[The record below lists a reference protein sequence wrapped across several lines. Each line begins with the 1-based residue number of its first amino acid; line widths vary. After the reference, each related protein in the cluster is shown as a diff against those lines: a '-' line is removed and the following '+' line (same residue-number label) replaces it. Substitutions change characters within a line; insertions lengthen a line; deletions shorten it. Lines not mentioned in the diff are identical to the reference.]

1 MRKPHFIQTQ
11 SRSGEKMKKLNLLL
25 GVVLTAVLVLT
36 ACAQPTPTQAPTA
49 PPATEAPATTEAPV
63 PATEA
68 PVSETTLVVWDQF
81 YRDVE
86 SQVMETLNAEFE
98 AAHPGVKIERVVK
111 TLDDLKVTL
120 KLALAEED
128 GPDVAQ
134 VNQGRSDMGA
144 MVAAG
149 LLLPL
154 NDYAT
159 QYNWGERFSSSVASR
174 NSFTEDGK
182 TFGQG
187 NLYGVSPTAEV
198 VGVYYNKTIFD
209 ANGWTI
215 PATFDEFETLLAT
228 IKAAGITPISF
239 GSLDGW
245 NAIHEFSAVQHLL
258 VTPEYINDFVYGVN
272 NVSFDI
278 PENQEAARIMQD
290 WVDKGYFTDGF
301 PGIGYDDSNKAFK
314 AGQGAMTITGSWL
327 TGELLTDTD
336 QQFGFFLLPANP
348 GHTRMAIGGVG
359 VPFSIRK
366 TTAQPNLAAEYL
378 DWMISPRAAELWA
391 GVGMLPAMPMA
402 EGVTIEASPLF
413 TDTMVAWNTI
423 NSENMVGHYIDW
435 ATPTFYDT
443 IVAELQKLFGKMTD
457 PAAFTAAVQL
467 DYAAFLAGTN

>member
-49 PPATEAPATTEAPV
+49 PLATEALATTEAPV
-63 PATEA
+63 PATEV

>member
-1 MRKPHFIQTQ
+1 
-11 SRSGEKMKKLNLLL
+11 MKKFSLLL
-25 GVVLTAVLVLT
+25 SIILAAALLLA
-36 ACAQPTPTQAPTA
+36 ACAKPAPTEV
-49 PPATEAPATTEAPV
+49 PIATEPPVAEEPAAEEPPTEV
-63 PATEA
+63 PAE
-68 PVSETTLVVWDQF
+68 EITLVVWDQF

-86 SQVMETLNAEFE
+86 SQVIETLNAEFE

-120 KLALAEED
+120 KLALVETD

-144 MVAAG
+144 MVEAG

-154 NDYAT
+154 DEYTTAF
-159 QYNWGERFSSSVASR
+159 NWGERFSASVASR

-182 TFGQG
+182 TFGSG

-198 VGVYYNKTIFD
+198 VGVYYNKTLFE
-209 ANGWTI
+209 ANGWVVPT
-215 PATFDEFETLLAT
+215 TFDEFEALLAT
-228 IKAAGITPISF
+228 IKAAGVTPISF

-258 VTPEYINDFVYGVN
+258 VSLDYINDFTYGVN

-278 PENQEAARIMQD
+278 PENQQAASVMQA
-290 WVDKGYFTDGF
+290 WVDSGYFTDGF
-301 PGIGYDDSNKAFK
+301 AGIGYDDSNKTFK
-314 AGQGAMTITGSWL
+314 AGEGAMTITGSWL

-336 QQFGFFLLPANP
+336 QEFGFFLLPGNP
-348 GHTRMAIGGVG
+348 DQTRLAIGGVG

-366 TTAQPNLAAEYL
+366 TTAQPDLAAEYL

-402 EGVTIEASPLF
+402 DDAVVEVDPLF
-413 TDTMVAWNTI
+413 TDTMIAWNTV
-423 NSENMVGHYIDW
+423 NEENAVGHYIDW

-443 IVAELQKLFGKMTD
+443 IVAELQKLFGMVTT
-457 PAAFTAAVQL
+457 PAEFTAAVQV
-467 DYAAFLAGTN
+467 DYATFLSGN

>member
-1 MRKPHFIQTQ
+1 
-11 SRSGEKMKKLNLLL
+11 MKKLNLLL
-25 GVVLTAVLVLT
+25 CVVLTAALVLT
-36 ACAQPTPTQAPTA
+36 ACAQPTATQAPTA
-49 PPATEAPATTEAPV
+49 PPATEAPA
-63 PATEA
+63 ATEA
-68 PVSETTLVVWDQF
+68 PVAATEAPAAETTLVVWDQF

-144 MVAAG
+144 MVEAG

-182 TFGQG
+182 IFGQG

-209 ANGWTI
+209 ANGWTV
-215 PATFDEFETLLAT
+215 PTTFDEFETLLAT
-228 IKAAGITPISF
+228 IKAAGVTPISF

-366 TTAQPNLAAEYL
+366 TTAQPDLAAEYL

-402 EGVTIEASPLF
+402 EGVTVEASPLF

-457 PAAFTAAVQL
+457 PAAFTAAVQV

>member
-63 PATEA
+63 PATEV

-215 PATFDEFETLLAT
+215 PVTFDEFETLLAT

-366 TTAQPNLAAEYL
+366 TTAQPDLAAEYL

>member
-1 MRKPHFIQTQ
+1 
-11 SRSGEKMKKLNLLL
+11 MKKLNLLL
-25 GVVLTAVLVLT
+25 CVVLTTALVLT
-36 ACAQPTPTQAPTA
+36 ACAQPTATKVPTA
-49 PPATEAPATTEAPV
+49 PPATEAPA
-63 PATEA
+63 ATEA
-68 PVSETTLVVWDQF
+68 PVAATEAPAAETTLVVWDQF

-120 KLALAEED
+120 KLALAEEN

-144 MVAAG
+144 MVEAG

-154 NDYAT
+154 NDYAS

-182 TFGQG
+182 IFGQG

-209 ANGWTI
+209 ANGWTV
-215 PATFDEFETLLAT
+215 PTTFDEFETLLAT
-228 IKAAGITPISF
+228 IKAAGVTPISF

-366 TTAQPNLAAEYL
+366 TTAQPDLAAEYL

-402 EGVTIEASPLF
+402 EGVTVEASPLF

-457 PAAFTAAVQL
+457 PAAFTAAVQV

>member
-1 MRKPHFIQTQ
+1 
-11 SRSGEKMKKLNLLL
+11 MKKFSLLL
-25 GVVLTAVLVLT
+25 SIILAAALLLA
-36 ACAQPTPTQAPTA
+36 ACAKPAPTEVPIA
-49 PPATEAPATTEAPV
+49 TEPPVAEEPAAEEPPAEV
-63 PATEA
+63 PAE
-68 PVSETTLVVWDQF
+68 EITLVVWDQF

-86 SQVMETLNAEFE
+86 SQVIETLNAEFE
-98 AAHPGVKIERVVK
+98 AAHPGIKIERVVK

-120 KLALAEED
+120 KLALVETG

-144 MVAAG
+144 MVEAG

-154 NDYAT
+154 DEYTAAFS
-159 QYNWGERFSSSVASR
+159 WGERFSASVASR

-182 TFGQG
+182 TFGSG

-198 VGVYYNKTIFD
+198 VGVYYNKTLFE
-209 ANGWTI
+209 ANGWVVPT
-215 PATFDEFETLLAT
+215 TFDEFEALLAT
-228 IKAAGITPISF
+228 IKAAGVTPISF

-258 VTPEYINDFVYGVN
+258 VSLDYINDFTYGVN

-278 PENQEAARIMQD
+278 PENQQAASVMQA
-290 WVDKGYFTDGF
+290 WVDSGYFTDGF
-301 PGIGYDDSNKAFK
+301 AGIGYDDSNKTFK
-314 AGQGAMTITGSWL
+314 AGEGAMTITGSWL

-336 QQFGFFLLPANP
+336 QEFGFFLLPGNP
-348 GHTRMAIGGVG
+348 DQTRLAIGGVG

-366 TTAQPNLAAEYL
+366 TTAQPDLAAEYL

-402 EGVTIEASPLF
+402 DDAVVEVDPLF
-413 TDTMVAWNTI
+413 TDTMIAWNTV
-423 NSENMVGHYIDW
+423 NEENAVGHYIDW

-443 IVAELQKLFGKMTD
+443 IVAELQKLFGMVTT
-457 PAAFTAAVQL
+457 PAEFTAAVQV
-467 DYAAFLAGTN
+467 DYATFLSGN

>member
-1 MRKPHFIQTQ
+1 
-11 SRSGEKMKKLNLLL
+11 MKKLNLLL
-25 GVVLTAVLVLT
+25 CVVLTTALVLT
-36 ACAQPTPTQAPTA
+36 ACAQPTATKVPTA
-49 PPATEAPATTEAPV
+49 PPATEAPA
-63 PATEA
+63 ATEA
-68 PVSETTLVVWDQF
+68 PVAATEAPAAETTLVVWDQF

-144 MVAAG
+144 MVEAG

-154 NDYAT
+154 NDYAS

-182 TFGQG
+182 IFGQG

-209 ANGWTI
+209 ANGWTV
-215 PATFDEFETLLAT
+215 PTTFDEFETLLAT
-228 IKAAGITPISF
+228 IKAAGVTPISF

-366 TTAQPNLAAEYL
+366 TTAQPDLAAEYL

-402 EGVTIEASPLF
+402 EGVTVEASPLF

-457 PAAFTAAVQL
+457 PAAFTAAVQV